1 MACPRV
7 DVLSSRMPMGSG
19 RHSSSLYRSFW
30 LKICWHHHEG
40 VKRTATLWAMEE
52 KVAQCE
58 ELAICAALM
67 ITMRENARSLEERIT
82 LYEELVTVAVFMAIT
97 RGLALRPLERCSTAK
112 AAAKAAV
119 RQR

>member
-7 DVLSSRMPMGSG
+7 DTTSSSRMPMGSG

-58 ELAICAALM
+58 EPAISAVLM
-67 ITMRENARSLEERIT
+67 ATMREIARSLEERMT
-82 LYEELVTVAVFMAIT
+82 LYEELVTAALLIAIT
-97 RGLALRPLERCSTAK
+97 RGIARCL
-112 AAAKAAV
+112 
-119 RQR
+119 

>member
-1 MACPRV
+1 
-7 DVLSSRMPMGSG
+7 
-19 RHSSSLYRSFW
+19 
-30 LKICWHHHEG
+30 
-40 VKRTATLWAMEE
+40 MEE

-67 ITMRENARSLEERIT
+67 ITMRENACSLEERIT

-112 AAAKAAV
+112 AAAKEAV